1 MPDHATTTVDVRGYA
16 TTVSRAGKGAP
27 VVILG
32 EVLGPQGWQ
41 TYMTSLAEKFDVIVP
56 EHPGMA
62 GSPVP
67 EWLDRV
73 ADLANFYLDF
83 LDTMKLEKVHLV
95 GFGVGGW
102 IAAELATRN
111 CARLASLTLVAPLG
125 LRVRGVQQAD
135 IFLGADD
142 DVLRVLTHDEGFAE
156 KLIAETLTADNE
168 DARLYNQ
175 QLIARLAWE
184 PRLHDPQLAKW
195 LHRITVPAHV
205 VAGVNDRLFSEPY
218 ARAWRAA
225 LGDCR
230 CDIIASCGHLPQF
243 EKTGETVRLVSSFI
257 SGQRVQA

>member
-1 MPDHATTTVDVRGYA
+1 MPDHVTTTVDVRGHA

-27 VVILG
+27 VMILS

-41 TYMTSLAEKFDVIVP
+41 PYMTNLALEFDVIAP
-56 EHPGMA
+56 EHPGMGGA
-62 GSPVP
+62 PVP

-73 ADLANFYLDF
+73 ADLSNFYLDF
-83 LDTMKLEKVHLV
+83 LDAMNLTKVHLV

-125 LRVRGVQQAD
+125 LRVRGAPQAD

-142 DVLRVLTHDEGFAE
+142 DVLRVLVHDRAFADR
-156 KLIAETLTADNE
+156 LVAESLTPDNE

-175 QLIARLAWE
+175 QLVARLAWE
-184 PRLHDPQLAKW
+184 PRLHDPQLGKW
-195 LHRITVPAHV
+195 LHRISVPAHLIS
-205 VAGVNDRLFSEPY
+205 GDHDQLFSEPY
-218 ARAWRAA
+218 ARAWQAA
-225 LGDCR
+225 LANCR
-230 CDIIASCGHLPQF
+230 CDLVTSCGHLPQF

-257 SGQRVQA
+257 AEQGIQA

>member
-16 TTVSRAGKGAP
+16 TTVARAGNGAS

-41 TYMTSLAEKFDVIVP
+41 PFMTGLARKFDVIAP
-56 EHPGMA
+56 EHPGMGGA
-62 GSPVP
+62 PVP

-83 LDTMKLEKVHLV
+83 LDAQKLTDVHLV

-125 LRVRGVQQAD
+125 LRVRGVPQAD

-142 DVLRVLTHDEGFAE
+142 DVLRVLAHDQQF
-156 KLIAETLTADNE
+156 AETLISETLTPDNE

-184 PRLHDPQLAKW
+184 PRLHDPQLPKW
-195 LHRITVPAHV
+195 LHRISVPAHV
-205 VAGVNDRLFSEPY
+205 ISGANDPLFPEPY
-218 ARAWRAA
+218 ARAWQAA

-230 CDIIASCGHLPQF
+230 CDLVASCGHLPQF
-243 EKTGETVRLVSSFI
+243 EKTEETVRLVSSFI
-257 SGQRVQA
+257 VEQRVRA